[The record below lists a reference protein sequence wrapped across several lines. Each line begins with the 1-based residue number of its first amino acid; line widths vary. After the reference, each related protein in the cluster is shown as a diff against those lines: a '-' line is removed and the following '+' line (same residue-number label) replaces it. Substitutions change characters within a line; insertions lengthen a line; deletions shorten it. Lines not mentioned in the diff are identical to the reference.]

1 MKLQILVPQYKEDER
16 VIKKLLDSIE
26 LQRNINFN
34 DIGVIIVNDG
44 SDIILDPYFLNKY
57 PFKIDYIRAEHKGVS
72 ATRNRALKE
81 ATADYVMFCDADD
94 MFYHNLALQLIINN
108 VKDKQPDCLY
118 STFVE
123 EVPDSQHPGSFLYNA
138 RQQAFVFVHGK
149 VYRRE
154 FLIEKDIW
162 WDEELTLHEDG
173 YFNGLALAQ
182 VPKDKLIYC
191 NEPFYMWCNNSES
204 VSRKTPTFVLDTY
217 NNNLLAQ
224 DKLISKLLPVNI
236 YEAINL
242 TAIQLFQTYFLLTGT
257 FLGWSND
264 EKQPEAFREKIKA
277 ELDATEKRF
286 AEFYDKFKDCYK
298 HVIQKERERLFLST
312 KNGASIF
319 NNNESKIE
327 DFEKWLVEF
336 KKKYNIE
343 FDDAAIVI
351 PEEIKEGD
359 NNIIEAEVKE
369 VKEDKEDVKDI
380 SENVQKEENSDEVK
394 M

>member
-26 LQRNINFN
+26 LQRNINFK
-34 DIGVIIVNDG
+34 DVGVIIVNDG

-94 MFYHNLALQLIINN
+94 MFYHNLALQLIISN

-149 VYRRE
+149 VYRRQ
-154 FLIEKDIW
+154 FLLEKDIW

-191 NEPFYMWCNNSES
+191 NEPFYMWCNNNES

-257 FLGWSND
+257 FLEWSND
-264 EKQPEAFREKIKA
+264 EKQPEAFREKLKA

-319 NNNESKIE
+319 NNNDSKIE

-336 KKKYNIE
+336 KKKHNIE
-343 FDDAAIVI
+343 FDDS
-351 PEEIKEGD
+351 PFEEPKNKEEKKD
-359 NNIIEAEVKE
+359 ENVVEAEVVE
-369 VKEDKEDVKDI
+369 
-380 SENVQKEENSDEVK
+380 KEEKKNKKE
-394 M
+394 

>member
-1 MKLQILVPQYKEDER
+1 MILQILIPQYKETER
-16 VIKKLLDSIE
+16 DIQKLLDSIKW
-26 LQRNINFN
+26 QRNISFK

-44 SDIILDPYFLNKY
+44 SDIILNPYFLNSY
-57 PFKIDYIRAEHKGVS
+57 LFKIDYIRAEHKGVS

-94 MFYHNLALQLIINN
+94 MFYHNLALQLIIKNA
-108 VKDKQPDCLY
+108 KEKQPDCLY

-123 EVPDSQHPGSFLYNA
+123 EVPDSQHPGNFLYNA
-138 RQQAFVFVHGK
+138 RQQAFVFIHGK
-149 VYRRE
+149 VYRRQ
-154 FLIEKDIW
+154 FLLDKNIW

-182 VPKDKLIYC
+182 VPKDKLVYC
-191 NEPFYMWCNNSES
+191 NEPFYMWCNNNES

-224 DKLISKLLPVNI
+224 DKLISKLLPVNV

-257 FLGWSND
+257 FLEWSND
-264 EKQPEAFREKIKA
+264 EKQPEAFRNRLKA

-286 AEFYDKFKDCYK
+286 VEFYDKFKDCYK

-319 NNNESKIE
+319 NNNDSKME

-343 FDDAAIVI
+343 FDDTAIVI
-351 PEEIKEGD
+351 PEETKEENTNVID
-359 NNIIEAEVKE
+359 AEVKE
-369 VKEDKEDVKDI
+369 VKENVKDI
-380 SENVQKEENSDEVK
+380 SENIQKEAKEDSDETK

>member
-16 VIKKLLDSIE
+16 IIKKLLDSIE
-26 LQRNINFN
+26 LQRNIDFN

-44 SDIILDPYFLNKY
+44 SDVILNPFFLQKY
-57 PFKIDYIRAEHKGVS
+57 KFKIDYIRNEHKGVS

-94 MFYHNLALQLIINN
+94 MFYHPLALQLIINN
-108 VKDKQPDCLY
+108 VKEKQPDCIY
-118 STFVE
+118 STFIE
-123 EVPDSQHPGSFLYNA
+123 EIPDNQHPGSFLYNA

-149 VYRRE
+149 VYRRQ
-154 FLIEKDIW
+154 FLLEKDIW

-182 VPKDKLIYC
+182 VPKDKLVYC

-257 FLGWSND
+257 FLEWSND
-264 EKQPEAFREKIKA
+264 EKQPEAFRSRLKT

-298 HVIQKERERLFLST
+298 HVVQKERERLFLST

-319 NNNESKIE
+319 NNNDSKIE

-336 KKKYNIE
+336 KKKYNIK
-343 FDDAAIVI
+343 FDDTAIVI
-351 PEEIKEGD
+351 PEELKEE
-359 NNIIEAEVKE
+359 NINVIDAEVKD
-369 VKEDKEDVKDI
+369 VKEDVKDI
-380 SENVQKEENSDEVK
+380 PENIQKKAKEDSDEAK

>member
-1 MKLQILVPQYKEDER
+1 MILQILVPQYKEDER
-16 VIKKLLDSIE
+16 TIKKLLDSIE
-26 LQRNINFN
+26 LQRNINFK
-34 DIGVIIVNDG
+34 DVGVIIINDG

-72 ATRNRALKE
+72 ATRNKALKE

-118 STFVE
+118 STFIE
-123 EVPDSQHPGSFLYNA
+123 EIPDSQHPGSFLYNA

-149 VYRRE
+149 VYRRQ
-154 FLIEKDIW
+154 FLLEKNIW

-236 YEAINL
+236 YEAVNL

-257 FLGWSND
+257 FLEWSND
-264 EKQPEAFREKIKA
+264 EKQPEAFRSRVKA

-286 AEFYDKFKDCYK
+286 AEFYNKFKDCYK

-319 NNNESKIE
+319 NNSDSKME
-327 DFEKWLVEF
+327 DFEKRLIEF

-343 FDDAAIVI
+343 FDDTAIVI
-351 PEEIKEGD
+351 PEETKEENKENTD
-359 NNIIEAEVKE
+359 AIEAEVKE
-369 VKEDKEDVKDI
+369 VKEDI
-380 SENVQKEENSDEVK
+380 QENI
-394 M
+394 

>member
-1 MKLQILVPQYKEDER
+1 MVLQILIPQYKETER
-16 VIKKLLDSIE
+16 DIQKLLDSIKW
-26 LQRNINFN
+26 QRNISFK

-44 SDIILDPYFLNKY
+44 SDIILNPYFLNSY

-81 ATADYVMFCDADD
+81 ATAAYVMFCDADD
-94 MFYHNLALQLIINN
+94 MFYHNLALQLI
-108 VKDKQPDCLY
+108 VKNAKEKQPDCIY

-123 EVPDSQHPGSFLYNA
+123 EVPDSQHPGNFLYNA

-149 VYRRE
+149 VYRRQ
-154 FLIEKDIW
+154 FLLEKNIW

-182 VPKDKLIYC
+182 VPKDKLVYC

-224 DKLISKLLPVNI
+224 DKLISKLLPVNV

-257 FLGWSND
+257 FLEWSND
-264 EKQPEAFREKIKA
+264 EKQPEAFRSRLKA
-277 ELDATEKRF
+277 ELGATEKRF
-286 AEFYDKFKDCYK
+286 AEFYDKFKDCYR

-312 KNGASIF
+312 KNSASIF
-319 NNNESKIE
+319 NNNDSKME

-336 KKKYNIE
+336 KKKHNIE
-343 FDDAAIVI
+343 FDDTAIVI
-351 PEEIKEGD
+351 PEETKKENTD
-359 NNIIEAEVKE
+359 VIDAEVKE
-369 VKEDKEDVKDI
+369 VKEDAKDI
-380 SENVQKEENSDEVK
+380 SENIQKETKEDSNEAK

>member
-1 MKLQILVPQYKEDER
+1 MFLQILIPQYKEDER
-16 VIKKLLDSIE
+16 VISKLLNSIE
-26 LQRNINFN
+26 LQRNIDFK

-44 SDIILDPYFLNKY
+44 SDIILKNAFLNEY
-57 PFKIDYIRAEHKGVS
+57 PFRIDYIRNEHKGVS

-94 MFYHNLALQLIINN
+94 TFYHNLALQLIIRECSE
-108 VKDKQPDCLY
+108 KKPDCLY

-123 EVPDSQHPGSFLYNA
+123 EVPDQQHPGKFLYNA

-149 VYRRE
+149 VYRRQ
-154 FLIEKDIW
+154 FLIENEIY

-173 YFNGLALAQ
+173 YFNGLALGQ
-182 VPKDKLIYC
+182 IKKDKLVYC
-191 NEPFYMWCNNSES
+191 NEPFYMWCNNKNS
-204 VSRKTPTFVLDTY
+204 VSRQSPTFVLDTY

-257 FLGWSND
+257 FLEWSKD
-264 EKQPEAFREKIKA
+264 EKQPENLREKVKQK
-277 ELDATEKRF
+277 LDLTEKRF
-286 AEFYDKFKDCYK
+286 AEFYNKFKDCYK

-312 KNGASIF
+312 KNGSSIF
-319 NNNESKIE
+319 NTNNNSLE
-327 DFEKWLVEF
+327 DFENWLIEF

-343 FDDAAIVI
+343 FDDTPIELPKAEEKKDDNVI
-351 PEEIKEGD
+351 D
-359 NNIIEAEVKE
+359 AEVVEEKTVE
-369 VKEDKEDVKDI
+369 KVKNTCVKENHE
-380 SENVQKEENSDEVK
+380 
-394 M
+394 

>member
-1 MKLQILVPQYKEDER
+1 MFLQILIPQYKEDER
-16 VIKKLLDSIE
+16 VISKLLNSIE
-26 LQRNINFN
+26 LQRNIDFK

-44 SDIILDPYFLNKY
+44 SDIILKNAFLNEY
-57 PFKIDYIRAEHKGVS
+57 PFRIDYIRNEHKGVS

-94 MFYHNLALQLIINN
+94 TFYHNLALQLIIRECSE
-108 VKDKQPDCLY
+108 KKPDCLY

-123 EVPDSQHPGSFLYNA
+123 EVPDQQHPGKFLYNA

-149 VYRRE
+149 VYRRQ
-154 FLIEKDIW
+154 FLIENEIY

-173 YFNGLALAQ
+173 YFNGLALGQ
-182 VPKDKLIYC
+182 IKKDKLVYC
-191 NEPFYMWCNNSES
+191 NEPFYMWCNNKNS
-204 VSRKTPTFVLDTY
+204 VSRQSPTFVLDTY

-257 FLGWSND
+257 FLEWSKD
-264 EKQPEAFREKIKA
+264 EKQPENLREKVKQK
-277 ELDATEKRF
+277 LDLTEKRF
-286 AEFYDKFKDCYK
+286 AEFYNKFKDCYK

-312 KNGASIF
+312 KNGSSIF
-319 NNNESKIE
+319 NTNNNSLE
-327 DFEKWLVEF
+327 DFENWLIEF

-343 FDDAAIVI
+343 FDDTPIELPKAEEKKDDNVI
-351 PEEIKEGD
+351 D
-359 NNIIEAEVKE
+359 AEVVEEKTVE
-369 VKEDKEDVKDI
+369 KVKNICVKENHE
-380 SENVQKEENSDEVK
+380 
-394 M
+394 

>member
-94 MFYHNLALQLIINN
+94 MFYHTLGIQLILKE
-108 VKDKQPDCLY
+108 VETKKPDCIY
-118 STFVE
+118 STFIE

-149 VYRRE
+149 VYRRQ
-154 FLIEKDIW
+154 FLLEKDIW

-182 VPKDKLIYC
+182 VPKDKLLYC
-191 NEPFYMWCNNSES
+191 NEPFYLWCNNNES

-224 DKLISKLLPVNI
+224 DKLITKLLSVNI

-257 FLGWSND
+257 FLEWSND
-264 EKQPEAFREKIKA
+264 EKQPEAFRNRLKEELKA
-277 ELDATEKRF
+277 VDDRF
-286 AEFYDKFKDCYK
+286 AEFYNKFKDCYK

-319 NNNESKIE
+319 NNSDSKIE

-336 KKKYNIE
+336 KKKHNIE
-343 FDDAAIVI
+343 FDDTAIVI
-351 PEEIKEGD
+351 PEEPKEENTD
-359 NNIIEAEVKE
+359 VIEAEVVEKDKE
-369 VKEDKEDVKDI
+369 ENKKEDKEEK
-380 SENVQKEENSDEVK
+380 
-394 M
+394 

>member
-108 VKDKQPDCLY
+108 VKEKQPDCIY
-118 STFVE
+118 STFIE

-154 FLIEKDIW
+154 FLLEKDIW
-162 WDEELTLHEDG
+162 RDEELTLHEDG

-182 VPKDKLIYC
+182 VPKDKLLYC
-191 NEPFYMWCNNSES
+191 NEPFYLWCNNNES

-224 DKLISKLLPVNI
+224 DKLITKLLPVNI

-242 TAIQLFQTYFLLTGT
+242 TAIQLYQTYFLLTGT
-257 FLGWSND
+257 FVEWSND
-264 EKQPEAFREKIKA
+264 EKQPEAFRNRLKA

-298 HVIQKERERLFLST
+298 HVVEKERERLFLST

-319 NNNESKIE
+319 NNNDSKME

-336 KKKYNIE
+336 KKKYSIE
-343 FDDAAIVI
+343 FDDTAIVI
-351 PEEIKEGD
+351 PEETKEENTD
-359 NNIIEAEVKE
+359 VIEAEVKE
-369 VKEDKEDVKDI
+369 VKEDVKDI
-380 SENVQKEENSDEVK
+380 QENIQKEAKEDSDEAK